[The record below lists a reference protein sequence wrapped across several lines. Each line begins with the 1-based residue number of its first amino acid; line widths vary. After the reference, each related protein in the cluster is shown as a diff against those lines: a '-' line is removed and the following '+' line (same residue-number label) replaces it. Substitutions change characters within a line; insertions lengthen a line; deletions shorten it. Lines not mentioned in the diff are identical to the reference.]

1 MVVSI
6 DATPGRNTV
15 VRTLDLG
22 RSRNVLMMLLSH
34 LTVKDGLASH
44 GLALG
49 RLPMNSML
57 LILALK
63 CDSRQ
68 ILTTPILF
76 IAFLEAETA
85 T

>member
-6 DATPGRNTV
+6 DATSGRNTV
-15 VRTLDLG
+15 VRALDLG
-22 RSRNVLMMLLSH
+22 RSRNVLMMLLTH

-49 RLPMNSML
+49 RLPMKSML
-57 LILALK
+57 LLLALEYVTGQILA
-63 CDSRQ
+63 
-68 ILTTPILF
+68 TPILF